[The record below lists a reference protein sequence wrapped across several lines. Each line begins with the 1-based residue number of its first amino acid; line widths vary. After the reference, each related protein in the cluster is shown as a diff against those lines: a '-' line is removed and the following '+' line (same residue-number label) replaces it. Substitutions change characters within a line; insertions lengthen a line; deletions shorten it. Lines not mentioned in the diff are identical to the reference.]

1 MSLKSR
7 CCENPCGIKTCRG
20 CDTCR
25 QAHFAQQHAAALY
38 HLEHAHRALE
48 QLDTGMFEMPDLAK
62 KAYNA
67 VKGGVAVVKDRVQQ
81 LKIAYQKH
89 VLENLRSKLAL
100 TTDVEEIQQLNTQIH
115 QLEQEINTL
124 QAAAGTITPP
134 AATIAPPAGTITQTA
149 QMRTN
154 PYCLG

>member
-1 MSLKSR
+1 MS
-7 CCENPCGIKTCRG
+7 
-20 CDTCR
+20 
-25 QAHFAQQHAAALY
+25 AF
-38 HLEHAHRALE
+38 
-48 QLDTGMFEMPDLAK
+48 AK
-62 KAYNA
+62 KTYNA
-67 VKGGVAVVKDRVQQ
+67 VQATVLAATDGVKQA
-81 LKIAYQKH
+81 KIAYKKH